1 MRKVTYTSLAILL
14 VLILLG
20 FLFVSTNAKAK
31 LINSERFYA
40 EVPVRDSVAAGAP
53 VDPSAAAAGIG
64 SFGPSDPMG
73 NETYN
78 PVVAGP
84 DASAAPAASGPAP
97 VNGSVAPTA
106 PAAGGL
112 PVAGNC
118 FPRDR
123 LAAEDLLP
131 KDAAN
136 TRWSQMNPS
145 GQGDISDKQ
154 FLTAGYH
161 IGVDTVGSSMKIAN
175 LDLRSAPPNPR
186 VAVSP
191 WNISTAE
198 YTDVNRRPLEIGGDY

>member
-20 FLFVSTNAKAK
+20 FLFVSANTKAK
-31 LINSERFYA
+31 IANAEKFYA
-40 EVPVRDSVAAGAP
+40 EAVSRDSVAALAP
-53 VDPSAAAAGIG
+53 VNPDAAAAGVG
-64 SFGPSDPMG
+64 SFSPSDPMG
-73 NETYN
+73 NEVYN
-78 PVVAGP
+78 PVVAEP
-84 DASAAPAASGPAP
+84 AAPVAAPAPA
-97 VNGSVAPTA
+97 NGA
-106 PAAGGL
+106 AAGA
-112 PVAGNC
+112 PIAGNC

-136 TRWSQMNPS
+136 SRWSQMNPA
-145 GQGDISDKQ
+145 GQGDLSDKQ

-161 IGVDTVGSSMKIAN
+161 IGVDTVGASMKIPN
-175 LDLRSAPPNPR
+175 LDLRSLPPNPR
-186 VAVSP
+186 NAPSI